1 MNAAAFSEWFEPLSI
16 PSRIAALALIYS
28 NLTLGARQMFVP
40 DWTAGKKQR
49 ERAMEILHGLNE
61 IHHTLSNL
69 LLDYTVDEH
78 NARPV
83 EVFGQTLAEM
93 EKRYR
98 LENFLVTAIEF
109 AQTPRLSRP

>member
-1 MNAAAFSEWFEPLSI
+1 MNAAAFSEWFGALSI

-28 NLTLGARQMFVP
+28 NLTVGARQMFVP
-40 DWTAGKKQR
+40 DWTAEKKQR

-69 LLDYTVDEH
+69 LLDYTTDGH

-83 EVFGQTLAEM
+83 EVFSQTLAEI
-93 EKRYR
+93 ERRYR

-109 AQTPRLSRP
+109 AQTRRLSRP

>member
-1 MNAAAFSEWFEPLSI
+1 MNAAAFSEWFGALSI

-28 NLTLGARQMFVP
+28 NLTVGARQMFVP
-40 DWTAGKKQR
+40 DWTVEKKQR
-49 ERAMEILHGLNE
+49 ERALEILHGLNE

-69 LLDYTVDEH
+69 LLDYTAGEH

-83 EVFGQTLAEM
+83 EVFSQTLAEI
-93 EKRYR
+93 ERRYR

-109 AQTPRLSRP
+109 AQTRRLSRP